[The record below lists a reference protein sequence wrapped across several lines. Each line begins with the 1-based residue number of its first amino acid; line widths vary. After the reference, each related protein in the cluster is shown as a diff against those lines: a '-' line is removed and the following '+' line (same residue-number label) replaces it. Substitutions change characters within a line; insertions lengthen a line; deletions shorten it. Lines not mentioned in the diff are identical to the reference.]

1 MKNSLVH
8 ARCAHDRGFGKRLK
22 RCFIPLLAGALAIT
36 ATSTP
41 AAPLPA
47 AKDILASVRLQQ
59 GQQDI
64 DLEGQLRENEKIIP
78 FRLTQ
83 TGPVIRYTF
92 SNPDEA
98 LQLRLGE
105 NDSRLEEVTK
115 SGVEKITPAQF
126 DRKVRGT
133 SVTYEDLALKFL
145 YWQNGRVTGEN
156 SIRTRY
162 CWKLELKPP
171 SRQSQYSN
179 IYLWVDK
186 EGGALMRI
194 DGFDWNG
201 KLSKRFEVISAQ
213 KIEGRWFLKQMRIE
227 EMQPETGKVQT
238 RTYLEI
244 KK

>member
-1 MKNSLVH
+1 MSPNPRPHSL
-8 ARCAHDRGFGKRLK
+8 ARRSLGKGGAFVIF
-22 RCFIPLLAGALAIT
+22 CSFALLAIAAEP
-36 ATSTP
+36 TP
-41 AAPLPA
+41 SAQE
-47 AKDILASVRLQQ
+47 ILSSVRFQQ
-59 GQQDI
+59 AQQEI
-64 DLEGQLRENEKIIP
+64 DLQGQLRENEKVIP

-92 SNPDEA
+92 SNPEEA

-105 NDSRLEEVTK
+105 NDSRLEEVTR

-126 DRKVRGT
+126 DHKVRGT

-162 CWKLELKPP
+162 CWKLELKAP

-179 IYLWVDK
+179 VYLWVDK
-186 EGGALMRI
+186 ESGALMRM

-201 KLSKRFEVISAQ
+201 QLAKRFEVVSAQ

-227 EMQPETGKVQT
+227 EIRPDTGKVQT

>member
-1 MKNSLVH
+1 MRRIIVSFV
-8 ARCAHDRGFGKRLK
+8 
-22 RCFIPLLAGALAIT
+22 LLTTGVAG
-36 ATSTP
+36 S
-41 AAPLPA
+41 AAPSLPA

-59 GQQDI
+59 AQQEI
-64 DLEGQLRENEKIIP
+64 DLQGQLRENEKVIP

-83 TGPVIRYTF
+83 TGAVIRYTF
-92 SNPDEA
+92 TNPDEA

-115 SGVEKITPAQF
+115 GGVEKITPAQF
-126 DRKVRGT
+126 DHKVRGT
-133 SVTYEDLALKFL
+133 SITYEDLALKFL

-162 CWKLELKPP
+162 CWKLELKAP

-179 IYLWVDK
+179 VYLWVDK
-186 EGGALMRI
+186 ESGALMRM
-194 DGFDWNG
+194 DGFDWEG
-201 KLSKRFEVISAQ
+201 KLAKRFEVISAQ

-227 EMQPETGKVQT
+227 EMDPAIGKPRS

-244 KK
+244 KKPSPG